1 MESRSTWLLCVHA
14 HLSSFTVPL
23 LVLFLLK
30 LTEVTPDFGGYAYLL
45 PDPGSVS
52 LAKSVSVGF
61 MVLKLL
67 SSL

>member
-1 MESRSTWLLCVHA
+1 MESRSVWLLCVPV

-45 PDPGSVS
+45 PDPGSVP
-52 LAKSVSVGF
+52 LAKPASGGF
-61 MVLKLL
+61 MIFKLL